1 MNALRL
7 SEIAESLNG
16 ALAGDDIAVSQVS
29 TDTRTL
35 TKGALFVALEGPH
48 FNGHDFI
55 PQAIASGASGLL
67 VSEERLEPVA
77 QIRVDNTRLGLGRL
91 AALWRERFPV
101 PLVGITGSNGK
112 TTVKELIA
120 AILSQRG
127 TVLAT
132 RGNLNNDIGMP
143 LTLLRLQDEA
153 FAVIEMGANHHGEI
167 DYLTRIA
174 RPDVAVLTN
183 AGAAHLEG
191 FGDLVGVARAKGEIF
206 NGLSEDG
213 IAVLN
218 ADDRFFDYWRGLL
231 GERQLLSFGGSETAD
246 VRGELEQ
253 AETRWTEQGFRSLMR
268 VHYQSTA
275 FQVELALGGRHN
287 LMNALAAIAAGL
299 ASGCTIEQIQLGLAS
314 VRPVDGRLKACR
326 SSAGVQLIDDTYN
339 ANPDSV
345 AAAIEVLKKASGN
358 RWLVLGDLAELG
370 DEAVELH
377 ARIGRSARAAGLP
390 HLYTLG
396 RLSSHAAEAFGEG
409 ARAFTQLEDLVAAL
423 KQEATAGD
431 TLLIKGSRSAGMERV
446 VKLLMA
452 EGDA

>member
-7 SEIAESLNG
+7 SQAAEQLDGVLVGS
-16 ALAGDDIAVSQVS
+16 DIAFNQVS

-35 TKGALFVALEGPH
+35 EQGALFVALKGPH

-55 PQAIASGASGLL
+55 PQAIAAGASGLL
-67 VSEERLEPVA
+67 VSEERLEPVP

-91 AALWRERFPV
+91 AALWRESFSV

-127 TVLAT
+127 EVLAT

-206 NGLSEDG
+206 NGLG
-213 IAVLN
+213 GNGTAVLN
-218 ADDRFFDYWRGLL
+218 ADDRFFDYWRGLV
-231 GERQLLSFGGSETAD
+231 GERQLLSFGGSEGAD

-253 AETRWTEQGFRSLMR
+253 AETRWTEQGFRSLMQ
-268 VHYQSTA
+268 VHYQGTT

-299 ASGCTIEQIQLGLAS
+299 AGGCTIEQIQLGLAS
-314 VRPVDGRLKACR
+314 VQPVDGRLKA
-326 SSAGVQLIDDTYN
+326 SQSAAGLQLIDDTYN

-345 AAAIEVLKKASGN
+345 AAAIEVLKQASGN

-370 DEAVELH
+370 EEAAELH
-377 ARIGRSARAAGLP
+377 AQIGQSARAAGLP

-396 RLSSHAAEAFGEG
+396 SLSRHAADAFGEG
-409 ARAFTQLEDLVAAL
+409 ARTFTQLEDLVAAL
-423 KQEATAGD
+423 REQATAGD

>member
-16 ALAGDDIAVSQVS
+16 ALVGDDIAVSQVS

-48 FNGHDFI
+48 FNAHDFI

-268 VHYQSTA
+268 VHYQGTA
-275 FQVELALGGRHN
+275 
-287 LMNALAAIAAGL
+287 
-299 ASGCTIEQIQLGLAS
+299 S
-314 VRPVDGRLKACR
+314 
-326 SSAGVQLIDDTYN
+326 
-339 ANPDSV
+339 
-345 AAAIEVLKKASGN
+345 
-358 RWLVLGDLAELG
+358 RWSWRWAD
-370 DEAVELH
+370 
-377 ARIGRSARAAGLP
+377 
-390 HLYTLG
+390 
-396 RLSSHAAEAFGEG
+396 
-409 ARAFTQLEDLVAAL
+409 
-423 KQEATAGD
+423 AT
-431 TLLIKGSRSAGMERV
+431 T
-446 VKLLMA
+446 
-452 EGDA
+452 